1 MHMAY
6 WYPTGAALDATAAT
20 ADFIPDPANNIYFL
34 AASDPVTL
42 ATNAALS
49 AWTVDG
55 VKTADFVIG
64 AIGVLAKITCTLGAT
79 APSASNWLTTKLDLA

>member
-6 WYPTGAALDATAAT
+6 WYPTGANLIA
-20 ADFIPDPANNIYFL
+20 ADFIPDVAANIYFTD
-34 AASDPVTL
+34 ASDPVTL
-42 ATNAALS
+42 ATNAALTL
-49 AWTVDG
+49 WTVDG